1 MKSYRT
7 QEQPPLKQ
15 YSPKCDR
22 TKYVDRW
29 CYVWEADLA
38 NKVKAFGHNNTVGKT
53 AKANGWF
60 GYVYDNGVIPMI
72 GLANYLAEIY
82 TQIIFNSE
90 IDNGLEMQPRGFRD
104 IPEFNQA
111 TLASFR
117 EFLASDGFKNLSI
130 DRILI
135 ERDQDILI
143 ISNKNKLCQLN
154 TKNMRN

>member
-29 CYVWEADLA
+29 CYVWEADIA
-38 NKVKAFGHNNTVGKT
+38 NKVKAFGYGNILGKT
-53 AKANGWF
+53 AKNDGWF
-60 GYVYDNGVIPMI
+60 GYVYDNGVIPMV

-82 TQIIFNSE
+82 TQIIFNGE
-90 IDNGLEMQPRGFRD
+90 IDSGLEMQPRGFRD
-104 IPEFNQA
+104 IPEFNQG

-117 EFLASDGFKNLSI
+117 EFLTSDGFKNLSI
-130 DRILI
+130 ERILI
-135 ERDQDILI
+135 ERESDILT
-143 ISNKNKLCQLN
+143 ISNKNN
-154 TKNMRN
+154 NF